1 MPVSN
6 VRETLESIGAIA
18 SANIVQFASR
28 TRDRE
33 IPVFRD
39 TLSGVIFID
48 NYYVGDDEYLTGQYR
63 GDSLAPNFEDL
74 LDTERRMKSFRQFYV
89 GRRVLDFGCGEG
101 NFLRQVYPCASS
113 ASGVEL
119 QQSFREALSGDGILC
134 HSDISQALTPVDT
147 VFMFH
152 VLEHLSDPLGALREI
167 RETLEPNSGTLVVEV
182 PHARDLLLGEFQC
195 KAFIDFTLWSQ
206 HLVLHTRDSL
216 QKILIAAGFT
226 DIHVSGVQRYGLVN
240 HLTWLNDGKPGGHKG
255 PLSVLETADLSLAYQ
270 AALAGLDR
278 TDTLVATARVASN
291 L

>member
-6 VRETLESIGAIA
+6 VRETLESIGAIV

-39 TLSGVIFID
+39 TVSGVIFID

-182 PHARDLLLGEFQC
+182 PHARDLLLSEFQC
-195 KAFIDFTLWSQ
+195 EAFIDFTLWSQ

-240 HLTWLNDGKPGGHKG
+240 HLTWLNDGKPRGHEG

>member
-6 VRETLESIGAIA
+6 VRETLESIGAIV
-18 SANIVQFASR
+18 SANIVQVASR

-48 NYYVGDDEYLTGQYR
+48 DYYVGDDEYLTGQYR

-182 PHARDLLLGEFQC
+182 PHARDLLLSEFQC
-195 KAFIDFTLWSQ
+195 EAFIDFTLWSQ

-216 QKILIAAGFT
+216 EKILIAAGFT
-226 DIHVSGVQRYGLVN
+226 DIHVSGVQRFGLVN

-255 PLSVLETADLSLAYQ
+255 PLSVLETTDLSLAYQ

>member
-1 MPVSN
+1 MSVSN

>member
-74 LDTERRMKSFRQFYV
+74 LDTERRVKSFRQFYV

-101 NFLRQVYPCASS
+101 NFLRQVHPCASS

-119 QQSFREALSGDGILC
+119 QQSFRKALSVDGIPC
-134 HSDISQALTPVDT
+134 HADISQALTPVDT

-182 PHARDLLLGEFQC
+182 PHARDLLLSEFQC
-195 KAFIDFTLWSQ
+195 EAFIDFTLWSQ

-226 DIHVSGVQRYGLVN
+226 DIHISGVQRYGLVN